1 MIKITHY
8 STTSNGEQM
17 AAWISFES
25 PIIITADK
33 LNEFRR
39 DIQNEVKGTIY
50 LRYEEVEDDGQNNTA
65 V

>member
-17 AAWISFES
+17 AVWISFES

-39 DIQNEVKGTIY
+39 DIQNEVKCTIY
-50 LRYEEVEDDGQNNTA
+50 VRYEEVEDDGQNNTA